1 MPRANRYYVPG
12 YTWHLTHRC
21 HKKEFLLKFDRD
33 RARYLWWLFEA
44 KKRFHLCI
52 LNYVVTSNH
61 VHILVVDTG
70 DNAIPKSM
78 QLIAG
83 RTGQE
88 YNARK
93 DRKGTYWE
101 DRYHATAVQTNEH
114 LVRCMLYIDFN
125 MVRAGVVGHP
135 SFWPYGGYQ
144 EIVAP
149 PKRYARVDHGMLI
162 DLLGMHGL
170 DELSAWYRACVDEEL
185 RRAGHRRAPGWTESL
200 AVGDK
205 GYVDE
210 VKQNLLSRAV
220 VRKTHE
226 REEGVFELR
235 EPVVSYNP
243 VFDPQNSLLSLKNS
257 VKWGVNQ

>member
-33 RARYLWWLFEA
+33 RERYLWWLFEA
-44 KKRFHLCI
+44 RKRYHLCI

-93 DRKGTYWE
+93 DRKGAYWE

-114 LVRCMLYIDFN
+114 LMRCMLYIDFN

-135 SFWPYGGYQ
+135 SSWPYGGYQ
-144 EIVAP
+144 EIIMP
-149 PKRYARVDHGMLI
+149 PKRYARVNHGMLM
-162 DLLGMHGL
+162 DLLGLPGL
-170 DELSAWYRACVDEEL
+170 DEMSAWYRVCVDEEI
-185 RRAGHRRAPGWTESL
+185 RRVGHRRAPEWTESL
-200 AVGDK
+200 AVGDE

-210 VKQNLLSRAV
+210 VKRCLRSRAV
-220 VRKTHE
+220 GRETHA

-235 EPVVSYNP
+235 EPIVSCNP
-243 VFDPQNSLLSLKNS
+243 VFDPQNSIISLENS
-257 VKWGVNQ
+257 VKWDVYP